1 MFKNSNIFRCDNSL
15 KVWPKNIGPN
25 VFKCQI
31 GQECDPERLERM
43 AKNEDTGEKG
53 SASAYNPRNLGDG
66 NSEDQ
71 EDRQSIS
78 VANNGDSRYCCFED
92 GFDVCNL
99 CAEEVLNSKA
109 PMTASTMNNTGDST
123 FDTRFL
129 MLRLGLTARMKIFF
143 QRSF

>member
-1 MFKNSNIFRCDNSL
+1 
-15 KVWPKNIGPN
+15 
-25 VFKCQI
+25 
-31 GQECDPERLERM
+31 M
-43 AKNEDTGEKG
+43 ARNEDIGEKG
-53 SASAYNPRNLGDG
+53 HSASAYNPRNLGDG

-109 PMTASTMNNTGDST
+109 PMTASTMNNTGDSM
-123 FDTRFL
+123 FDTQN
-129 MLRLGLTARMKIFF
+129 I
-143 QRSF
+143 